1 MERAAQTF
9 LYTAVH
15 DVVVGEFVV
24 GIVIRMPRHLIGEL
38 FDILHV
44 LAVGGTVILCE
55 MPLAIPTE
63 GKRDMVPVAV
73 NDARRIAGHGIRG
86 DIDIRARRVLVIAV
100 VDLFRIDLSMGRLII
115 DVEVIHLDTAAFDR
129 PREVK
134 PVILDLRLRVIR
146 HLIVKLVVPRIRSL

>member
-55 MPLAIPTE
+55 MPLAVFE
-63 GKRDMVPVAV
+63 RKCDMVPVAV

-100 VDLFRIDLSMGRLII
+100 VDLFRIDLCMGRLII